1 MANKKAELIE
11 KYSRDL
17 REKFGV
23 VPDMA
28 LLENVTHGLGPS
40 IYNRDSS
47 TVSGSD
53 SKELERVKDNFLIK
67 KLGLSDS
74 EELMEAIKA
83 VMQQYG
89 TSVRT
94 KYRAVVYYQLT
105 KHFGKESIYL

>member
-23 VPDMA
+23 TPEMA
-28 LLENVTHGLGPS
+28 LLEKVTHGLGPS

-53 SKELERVKDNFLIK
+53 IKELERVKDNFLIK
-67 KLGLSDS
+67 KLGLSNS
-74 EELMEAIKA
+74 EALMEAIKA
-83 VMQQYG
+83 VMNQYG

-105 KHFGKESIYL
+105 KHFGKESIYK